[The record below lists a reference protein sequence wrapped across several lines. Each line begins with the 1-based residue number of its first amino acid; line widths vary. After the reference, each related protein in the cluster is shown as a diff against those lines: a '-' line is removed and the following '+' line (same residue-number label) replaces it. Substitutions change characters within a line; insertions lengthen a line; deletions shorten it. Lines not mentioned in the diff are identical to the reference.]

1 MIKDLV
7 IIGAGPGGVDAA
19 EYAAQNG
26 LNVTVIE
33 KNNLGGVCLNEGC
46 IPTKTLLNSAH
57 ILEKFHTADKYA
69 LSASK
74 DVSID
79 MDKLMKRK
87 TKILRKL
94 SAGIK
99 QNLTKNNV
107 EIINAEAKIL
117 ERKENGNIIIQANED
132 KIEAKYLIIATGSE
146 TIIPPIKGLDDKVWT
161 SKEALENTEK
171 INELLVVGAGVIGI
185 EFASF
190 FASIGVKVTVVE
202 MQGKILG
209 NMDSEI
215 SEELQKALSKKGI
228 KFYLSSKLESVV
240 GNIANVLDSEG
251 NKLEIPFDK
260 LLLSIGRKAN
270 AKGLGVENIG
280 IEPDKRGAINVD
292 SRMKTSVDNVY
303 AIGDVN
309 GVSMLAHT
317 ASREGV
323 VAVDNILGISDS
335 IMSYDAIPG
344 IIYGDPEVACVGKTE
359 DELIANNTPY
369 NVKKVP
375 MALSGRFVI
384 ENEMSNGLC
393 KVITDKNDVILGVHI
408 IGNTS
413 SEILT
418 PAIIAIEK
426 KMTIKDLKNIVF
438 PHPTISEIIK
448 TALFVH

>member
-1 MIKDLV
+1 MVKDLV
-7 IIGAGPGGVDAA
+7 VIGAGPGGTDAA
-19 EYAAQNG
+19 EYASKNG
-26 LNVTVIE
+26 LNVAIIE
-33 KNNLGGVCLNEGC
+33 KNSLGGVCLNEGC

-57 ILEKFHTADKYA
+57 IMDKFHDADKYA
-69 LSASK
+69 VNVGK
-74 DVSID
+74 ETSID
-79 MDKLMKRK
+79 MEKLMKRK

-99 QNLTKNNV
+99 QSLNKSNV

-117 ERKENGNIIIQANED
+117 GRKENGNIIIQANEQN
-132 KIEAKYLIIATGSE
+132 IETKYLIIATGSE
-146 TIIPPIKGLDDKVWT
+146 TIIPQINGLGDNVWT
-161 SKEALENTEK
+161 SKEALENTESVK
-171 INELLVVGAGVIGI
+171 DLLIVGAGVIGI

-190 FASIGVKVTVVE
+190 FSSIGTNVSVVE

-215 SEELQKALSKKGI
+215 SDELKKALTKKGV
-228 KFYLSSKLESVV
+228 KFYLSSKLDSIN
-240 GNIANVLDSEG
+240 GNIANITDTDG
-251 NKLEIPFDK
+251 NKLEIQFDK
-260 LLLSIGRKAN
+260 ILLSIGRRAN
-270 AKGLGVENIG
+270 VKNLGVENIG
-280 IEPDKRGAINVD
+280 ISPDKRGAINVNCN
-292 SRMKTSVDNVY
+292 MKTSADNVY

-317 ASREGV
+317 ASREAI
-323 VAVDNILGISDS
+323 VAVDNILGLMDCQ
-335 IMSYDAIPG
+335 MSYDAIPG
-344 IIYGDPEVACVGKTE
+344 IVYCDPEVACVGKTE

-369 NVKKVP
+369 NVYKVP

-384 ENEMSNGLC
+384 ENEMVNGLC
-393 KVITDKNDVILGVHI
+393 KVITDKDDTLLGVHI

-418 PAIIAIEK
+418 PAIMAIEK

-448 TALFVH
+448 IALFAH